1 METRASEM
9 GVLNRGQV
17 FGQREKRLEMGDYH
31 MDL

>member
-17 FGQREKRLEMGDYH
+17 FGQGEKCLEMGDYH